1 VAAARTT
8 PACDATMRIL
18 LLLASIVGLSA
29 CGAPAPQDPE
39 QAAALERERAFAICA
54 GCHTVHAGGI
64 NRYGPNLHGVFG
76 RRAGS
81 LAGYA
86 YSDGMRAAD
95 IVWSEQTLDAFL
107 RSPGASV
114 PGTRMYNAFPDP
126 ERRRLVIE
134 YLQQNAR

>member
-1 VAAARTT
+1 
-8 PACDATMRIL
+8 MRIL
-18 LLLASIVGLSA
+18 LLLASIAALSA
-29 CGAPAPQDPE
+29 CRARAPQDPE

-64 NRYGPNLHGVFG
+64 HRYGPNLHGVFG

-107 RSPGASV
+107 RSPSASV

>member
-1 VAAARTT
+1 
-8 PACDATMRIL
+8 MRIL
-18 LLLASIVGLSA
+18 LLLASMAVLSA
-29 CGAPAPQDPE
+29 CRAPAPQDPA

-81 LAGYA
+81 LADYG

-107 RSPGASV
+107 RSPAASV

>member
-1 VAAARTT
+1 
-8 PACDATMRIL
+8 MRIL
-18 LLLASIVGLSA
+18 LLLASIAALSA
-29 CGAPAPQDPE
+29 CRAPAPQDPE

-64 NRYGPNLHGVFG
+64 HRYGPNLHGVFG

-107 RSPGASV
+107 RSPSASV

>member
-1 VAAARTT
+1 
-8 PACDATMRIL
+8 MRIL

-29 CGAPAPQDPE
+29 CGARAPQDPE

>member
-1 VAAARTT
+1 
-8 PACDATMRIL
+8 MRIL
-18 LLLASIVGLSA
+18 LLLASIVGLTA
-29 CGAPAPQDPE
+29 CGAPAPQDPV
-39 QAAALERERAFAICA
+39 QAAALERERAFALCA

-107 RSPGASV
+107 RSPSASV

-126 ERRRLVIE
+126 ERRRLVIQ

>member
-1 VAAARTT
+1 
-8 PACDATMRIL
+8 MRIL

-29 CGAPAPQDPE
+29 CRAPAPQDPV
-39 QAAALERERAFAICA
+39 QAAALERERAFALCA

-107 RSPGASV
+107 RSPSASV

-126 ERRRLVIE
+126 ERRRLVIQ

>member
-1 VAAARTT
+1 
-8 PACDATMRIL
+8 MRIL

-29 CGAPAPQDPE
+29 CRAPAPQDPV

-107 RSPGASV
+107 RSPSASV

>member
-1 VAAARTT
+1 
-8 PACDATMRIL
+8 MRIL
-18 LLLASIVGLSA
+18 LLLASVALLGA
-29 CGAPAPQDPE
+29 CRAAAPQDPA

-107 RSPGASV
+107 RSPAASV

-126 ERRRLVIE
+126 QRRRLVIE

>member
-1 VAAARTT
+1 
-8 PACDATMRIL
+8 M
-18 LLLASIVGLSA
+18 LLLALAG
-29 CGAPAPQDPE
+29 CRAPVPQDPL

-64 NRYGPNLHGVFG
+64 NRYGPNLHGVIG

-81 LAGYA
+81 LPGYA
-86 YSDGMRAAD
+86 YSDAMKDAD
-95 IVWSEQTLDAFL
+95 IVWSAQTLDTFL
-107 RSPGASV
+107 RAPAASV

-134 YLQQNAR
+134 YLLQQQ